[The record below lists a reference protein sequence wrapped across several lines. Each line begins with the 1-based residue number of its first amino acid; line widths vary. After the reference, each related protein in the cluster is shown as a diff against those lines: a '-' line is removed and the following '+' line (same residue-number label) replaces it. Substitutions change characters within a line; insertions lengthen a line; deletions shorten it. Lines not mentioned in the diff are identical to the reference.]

1 MIIGEEDQK
10 PIAAVSLQITSQ
22 DWQNI
27 PIRVMQDRW
36 IRHAILALRKK
47 TGEYAGQRDAVPREA
62 EESRPGSP
70 DGAATPLQNGV

>member
-10 PIAAVSLQITSQ
+10 PIAAVSLQITPQ

-27 PIRVMQDRW
+27 PIRVIQERW
-36 IRHAILALRKK
+36 IRHALIALRKK

-62 EESRPGSP
+62 EKSGPGSP
-70 DGAATPLQNGV
+70 DGETAPLQDGV